1 MHSLRARDIVRVPIF
16 SSTCATVSA
25 HGFSKGSL
33 IAQWSGTYNM
43 TTITRARKRLAC
55 ICRHVPQYPSFGL
68 CRSDLPLHAKSS
80 KVQRQTKQQ
89 RLARLVLTAAQICS
103 RCNKHEPCRN
113 KATLLRLQL
122 GCRESL
128 YLRKWQKKRYIS
140 RLRLKPTL
148 MVDQE
153 IWCQL

>member
-1 MHSLRARDIVRVPIF
+1 MTVMHLLRARDIVRLPQC

-33 IAQWSGTYNM
+33 IAQRSGTYNM

-55 ICRHVPQYPSFGL
+55 ICRHLPQYPSFGR
-68 CRSDLPLHAKSS
+68 CRSDLPLHANSS
-80 KVQRQTKQQ
+80 KVQQQTSKQQ

-103 RCNKHEPCRN
+103 RRHKHKSCRN

-128 YLRKWQKKRYIS
+128 YLRKWQKKR
-140 RLRLKPTL
+140 
-148 MVDQE
+148 
-153 IWCQL
+153 